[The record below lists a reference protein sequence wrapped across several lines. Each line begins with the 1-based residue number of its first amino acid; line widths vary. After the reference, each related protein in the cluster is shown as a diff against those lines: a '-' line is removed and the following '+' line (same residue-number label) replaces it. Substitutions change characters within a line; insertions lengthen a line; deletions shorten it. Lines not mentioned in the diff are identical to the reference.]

1 MRSWILRPSTLG
13 ASLVL
18 LFSGVAQ
25 GAGLYDCPLHSHGG
39 EADLASPDT
48 HQVDG
53 SHTGADAPGCDCGLT
68 CIEARTVLSL
78 PKAGDDS
85 GQNFLFPPGAHSGSW
100 ALLPDTPR
108 TPIPFFLP
116 PAHAPPPQL

>member
-1 MRSWILRPSTLG
+1 MRSWILRPSMLG
-13 ASLVL
+13 TSLVL

-25 GAGLYDCPLHSHGG
+25 GAGLYDCPLHSHGV

-48 HQVDG
+48 HVEG
-53 SHTGADAPGCDCGLT
+53 SHASADAPGCDCGLT
-68 CIEARTVLSL
+68 CVEAKTALSL

-85 GQNFLFPPGAHSGSW
+85 GRHLLLPASTDPIPW

-116 PAHAPPPQL
+116 PAHGPPPQL